1 MMFRTLRKLAAS
13 FSALV
18 VFISGCVLFF
28 GWVLDISAMRQ
39 LYPSLPGMAISTA
52 VGLFGCSLCVLHEA
66 IRPQARQAAY
76 RTILGFAFLGLAVS
90 DLALVAAV
98 PGRGVDQ
105 ILFGF
110 ADERAGIYMAPATA
124 ICLALAA
131 SCLLIP
137 RRRADFFNGDLFALL
152 AAAGLVITVLALTG
166 FVFDSRALHEVF
178 VFSAM
183 ALHTAIGFF
192 ILFLALLLLRPTWGW
207 MRVIVGPGPGSAM
220 LRRTLPYVVLG
231 PFLFCGLTLL
241 AVDAGMFNVNF
252 RLSVLAL
259 SGTSCLIVLLFWS
272 ALRENADAKDLL
284 KTNQRLRVAL
294 DEREILLQEV
304 YHRVKNNLQFID
316 AMLALETGGLGDSAV
331 ASRLTSIRTR
341 VHALAHVHELLVGSK
356 DLATLNLRDFL
367 ESLCANQANGN
378 GFDGRGIRIETQIDS
393 VLVDLDIASPI
404 GLMVTE
410 LISNASKHAFP
421 DGRSGVIRVT
431 VVPTGNHAIVLSVRD
446 NGVGRG
452 GSAESE
458 ERVGSMILRSLA
470 AQLGAEMKVIDSDGL
485 QVDLTIP
492 LQRHGRLD

>member
-1 MMFRTLRKLAAS
+1 MFRNLRKLAAS
-13 FSALV
+13 LSALV
-18 VFISGCVLFF
+18 AFISGAVLVF
-28 GWVLDISAMRQ
+28 GWALDIEIMRQ
-39 LYPSLPGMAISTA
+39 LHRSMPGMAVSTA

-66 IRPQARQAAY
+66 IRPQTWQPAY
-76 RTILGFAFLGLAVS
+76 RTILGCGFLGLAVI

-110 ADERAGIYMAPATA
+110 AGERAGIYMAPATA

-137 RRRADFFNGDLFALL
+137 RRRADFFNGDLYALL

-166 FVFDSRALHEVF
+166 YVFDSRALHEVF

-192 ILFLALLLLRPTWGW
+192 VLFLALLMLRPTWGW

-259 SGTSCLIVLLFWS
+259 SGTSCLIALLFWS
-272 ALRENADAKDLL
+272 ALRENADAKDLVL
-284 KTNQRLRVAL
+284 TNQRLRVAL
-294 DEREILLQEV
+294 DEREILLKEV

-316 AMLALETGGLGDSAV
+316 AMLALETGGLGDSA
-331 ASRLTSIRTR
+331 AAARMDSIRAR
-341 VHALAHVHELLVGSK
+341 VHALGQVHELLVGSK
-356 DLATLNLRDFL
+356 DLATLNLRTLL
-367 ESLCANQANGN
+367 ESLCNNQAKGN
-378 GFDGRGIRIETQIDS
+378 GFDGRGIRIETQIES
-393 VLVDLDIASPI
+393 VPVDLDKAGPI

-410 LISNASKHAFP
+410 LLSNASKHAFP
-421 DGRSGVIRVT
+421 GGRPGVVRVS
-431 VVPTGNHAIVLSVRD
+431 VKQTGNHAIVLSVHD
-446 NGVGRG
+446 NGVGRS
-452 GSAESE
+452 SAAEGP
-458 ERVGSMILRSLA
+458 ERVGNMILRSLA
-470 AQLGAEMKVIDSDGL
+470 AQLGAEMHVVDNDGL

-492 LQRHGRLD
+492 LQRHGRLN